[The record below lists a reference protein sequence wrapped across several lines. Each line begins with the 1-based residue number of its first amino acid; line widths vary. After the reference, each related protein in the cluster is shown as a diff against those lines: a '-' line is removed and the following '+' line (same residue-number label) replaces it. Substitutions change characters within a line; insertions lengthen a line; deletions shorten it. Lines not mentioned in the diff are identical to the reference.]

1 MKKIFIVLMLAI
13 STLSCSPE
21 RVEQLPDNAS
31 VWLSSEKPQLDILSK
46 THWDGETIL
55 WTGGD
60 KICVAVKG
68 DGLWLDS
75 SGALVSSMGGCFIQ
89 SLTSLEED
97 APKAQFAVPSGFL
110 AGKMDKWQFFGVYP
124 SDCLIDKHMTDE
136 TTMMVR
142 IPSRQIP
149 VSKDGVHSFDAAA
162 DILVGNTDEITSLE
176 SGNCYPMLW
185 QRAVAHLDLDFVNLP
200 FISER
205 EKIISIVLTADE
217 EAALTGDF
225 LLDYDAVLSVDQKSD
240 CSNSVTIVQRDGNI
254 TIESDGSIKNV
265 WISINPQTIKS
276 LKVAINTDKA
286 TYTKSWNGIS
296 RTFARNC
303 RNVMKVNM
311 SGATISGTE
320 ESDDDKSLT
329 FNHSFDIS
337 IAETIVAEY
346 RGIQW
351 KTPAVESSGAVD
363 LHVEVLPLHVFGND
377 YVSGDYYS
385 VSGYVVMH
393 NAEVYAER
401 SIPQINMC
409 GWYMGEYNLGFQ
421 MLDSNGNAVSM
432 ESTDFLVTPEPSTT
446 IGSTTYTKGSSFKLS
461 GNLTFGALYK
471 DIDDEPEDPGWK
483 TTNLGFL
490 SVGFIS
496 NNSSTQNL
504 PDQSVEMSTSATDRS
519 ISYKLLTNND
529 MGGYTTESIPIIA
542 RTDQRMDFSWVW
554 HIKAGNYCAKDYD
567 FGNMRMRVTVQPV
580 YRAKLKG
587 HVESEQGQ
595 EYFEETEKYTH
606 NILSTTIDLPAM
618 NRIPSGTVELKNTM
632 SKYLA
637 HLEIYRS
644 GEYGLKKAYYKD
656 SGSYDKDD
664 VASILLREGEY
675 DFVYDRVDGDT
686 GDVAGKSIIKG
697 VKVEAGK
704 TTETT
709 TLASEPIN

>member
-1 MKKIFIVLMLAI
+1 MTKIFIGLILAI
-13 STLSCSPE
+13 FTLSCSPE

-31 VWLSSEKPQLDILSK
+31 VWLSSEKPQLDSQSK

-55 WTGGD
+55 WSTGD
-60 KICVAVKG
+60 RICLAAKG
-68 DGLWLDS
+68 NGAWLDA
-75 SGALVSSMGGCFIQ
+75 SGASVSSPGGSFIQ
-89 SLTSLEED
+89 SVTSLEED
-97 APKAQFAVPSGFL
+97 APKARFAVPSGFL

-124 SDCLIDKHMTDE
+124 SDCLIDKQMTDE

-363 LHVEVLPLHVFGND
+363 LHIEVLPLHVFGND

-529 MGGYTTESIPIIA
+529 MGGYTTENIPIIA

-595 EYFEETEKYTH
+595 EHFEQTEKYTH
-606 NILSTTIDLPAM
+606 DALSTTIDLPAM

>member
-1 MKKIFIVLMLAI
+1 MKKIFIVLMLAVSI
-13 STLSCSPE
+13 LSCSLE
-21 RVEQLPDNAS
+21 RVEQLPEKVT
-31 VWLSSEKPQLDILSK
+31 VWLSSEKPQLDTLSK

-60 KICVAVKG
+60 RICVAAKG
-68 DGLWLDS
+68 NGIWLDA
-75 SGALVSSMGGCFIQ
+75 SGASVSSMGGSFIQ
-89 SLTSLEED
+89 SATSLEED
-97 APKAQFAVPSGFL
+97 APKARFSVPSGFL
-110 AGKMDKWQFFGVYP
+110 AGEMDKWQFFGVYP
-124 SDCLIDKHMTDE
+124 SDCLIDKLMKDE
-136 TTMMVR
+136 KRMMVR

-149 VSKDGVHSFDAAA
+149 INRDGVHSFDSAA
-162 DILVGNTDEITSLE
+162 DILVGNTDEIASLE
-176 SGNCYPMLW
+176 SGDSYPMLW

-200 FISER
+200 YISEK

-225 LLDYDAVLSVDQKSD
+225 LLDYDAILSAGENSD
-240 CSNSVTIVQRDGNI
+240 CSNTVAILQRDGNI
-254 TIESDGSIKNV
+254 TLESDGSIKNV

-276 LKVAINTDKA
+276 LKVEINTDKA
-286 TYTKSWNGIS
+286 TYSKSWNGIS
-296 RTFARNC
+296 RTFIKNC

-311 SGATISGTE
+311 NGAAISGTE
-320 ESDDDKSLT
+320 MSDDDKSST

-337 IAETIVAEY
+337 IPEKIVAEY

-363 LHVEVLPLHVFGND
+363 LHIEVLPLHVFGND
-377 YVSGDYYS
+377 YGSGDYYS

-432 ESTDFLVTPEPSTT
+432 ESIEFLVTPEPSTT
-446 IGSTTYTKGSSFKLS
+446 IGAATYTKGSSFSLS
-461 GNLTFGALYK
+461 GNLTFGAMK
-471 DIDDEPEDPGWK
+471 KEDDGDVPGWK
-483 TTNLGFL
+483 TTFLGIL
-490 SVGFIS
+490 STNYTS
-496 NNSSTQNL
+496 SSSTTQTL
-504 PDQSVEMSTSATDRS
+504 PDQSVEMSTSTDRS
-519 ISYKLLTNND
+519 ISYKLVTNND
-529 MGGYTTESIPIIA
+529 TGGYETENIPIIA

-554 HIKAGNYCAKDYD
+554 QIKAGNYCAKDYD

-587 HVESEQGQ
+587 HIESEQGQ
-595 EYFEETEKYTH
+595 ESFEQTERYSH
-606 NILSTTIDLPAM
+606 DILSTTIDLPAM
-618 NRIPSGTVELKNTM
+618 NRIPSGTVQLKNTM

-656 SGSYDKDD
+656 SEVYEQNES
-664 VASILLREGEY
+664 ASVLLREGEY

-686 GDVAGKSIIKG
+686 GDVAGKSIIRG

-709 TLASEPIN
+709 TLDSEVIN

>member
-1 MKKIFIVLMLAI
+1 MKKIFIGFILAV

-21 RVEQLPDNAS
+21 RVEQLPDHAS
-31 VWLSSEKPQLDILSK
+31 VWLSSEKPQLDSQSK

-55 WTGGD
+55 WSTGD
-60 KICVAVKG
+60 RICLAAKG
-68 DGLWLDS
+68 NGAWLDA
-75 SGALVSSMGGCFIQ
+75 SGASASSPGGSFIQ
-89 SLTSLEED
+89 SVTSLEED
-97 APKAQFAVPSGFL
+97 APKARFAVPSGFL
-110 AGKMDKWQFFGVYP
+110 EGEMDKWQFFGVYP
-124 SDCLIDKHMTDE
+124 SDCLIDKQMTDDK
-136 TTMMVR
+136 TMMVR

-200 FISER
+200 YISEK

-265 WISINPQTIKS
+265 WMSINPQTIKS

-296 RTFARNC
+296 RTFSRNC

-311 SGATISGTE
+311 SGAAISGSE
-320 ESDDDKSLT
+320 ISDDDKSLT

-363 LHVEVLPLHVFGND
+363 LHIEVLPLHVFGND

-496 NNSSTQNL
+496 NSSSTQNL
-504 PDQSVEMSTSATDRS
+504 PDQSVEMSTSDTDRS

-529 MGGYTTESIPIIA
+529 MGGYTTENIPIIA

-606 NILSTTIDLPAM
+606 DALSTTIDLPAM

-656 SGSYDKDD
+656 SGSYDKNDI
-664 VASILLREGEY
+664 ASILLREGEY

-686 GDVAGKSIIKG
+686 GDVAGKSIIRG

>member
-1 MKKIFIVLMLAI
+1 MTKIFIGLILAI
-13 STLSCSPE
+13 FTLSCSPE

-31 VWLSSEKPQLDILSK
+31 VWLSSEKPQLDSQSK

-55 WTGGD
+55 WSTGD
-60 KICVAVKG
+60 RICLAAKG
-68 DGLWLDS
+68 NGAWLDA
-75 SGALVSSMGGCFIQ
+75 SGASVSSPGGSFIQ
-89 SLTSLEED
+89 SVTSLEED
-97 APKAQFAVPSGFL
+97 APKARFAVPSGFL

-124 SDCLIDKHMTDE
+124 SDCLIDKQMTDE

-363 LHVEVLPLHVFGND
+363 LHIEVLPLHVFGND

-529 MGGYTTESIPIIA
+529 MGGYTTENIPIIA

-587 HVESEQGQ
+587 HVASEQGQ

-709 TLASEPIN
+709 TLASEVIN